1 MEYDIISWNDIDEAI
16 EILAKQI
23 EDSKI
28 HYEVIYGLA
37 RGGLVPAVM
46 LSHRLKIPMVLNME
60 EVWRLKV
67 KNKNSLIVDDIS
79 DTGETLK
86 YFYDQKFDIATLFV
100 REHTSKITPK
110 YNYKNINHDNW
121 LLFPWETKSSS
132 K

>member
-1 MEYDIISWNDIDEAI
+1 MEYDVVTWENVNEAI
-16 EILAKQI
+16 EVLAKQI

-46 LSHRLKIPMVLNME
+46 LSHRLKVPMVLNME

-67 KNKNSLIVDDIS
+67 KNKAALIVDDIS

-86 YFYDQKFDIATLFV
+86 YFHDQKFDIATLFV
-100 REHTSKITPK
+100 REHTSKIKPR
-110 YNYKNINHDNW
+110 YSYKDINHDNW
-121 LLFPWETKSSS
+121 LLFPWETKASS

>member
-1 MEYDIISWNDIDEAI
+1 MEYDIISWADIDDSI
-16 EILAKQI
+16 EILSKQI

-67 KNKNSLIVDDIS
+67 KNKSVLIVDDIS

-86 YFYDQKFDIATLFV
+86 YFDDQKFDIATLFV
-100 REHTSKITPK
+100 REHTSKIKPK
-110 YNYKNINHDNW
+110 YTYKHINHDNW
-121 LLFPWETKSSS
+121 LLFPWETKASS

>member
-1 MEYDIISWNDIDEAI
+1 MKYDVISWENIDEAI
-16 EILAKQI
+16 EVLAKKI
-23 EDSKI
+23 EESKI
-28 HYEVIYGLA
+28 KYEVIYGLA

-46 LSHRLKIPMVLNME
+46 LSHRLKVPMVLNME

-67 KNKNSLIVDDIS
+67 KDKSVLIVDDIS

-86 YFYDQKFDIATLFV
+86 YFYDQKFDIATLFI
-100 REHTSKITPK
+100 REHTSKIRPK
-110 YNYKNINHDNW
+110 YIYKSINHDDW

>member
-1 MEYDIISWNDIDEAI
+1 MEYYIITWTDIDEAI
-16 EILAKQI
+16 EVLAKQI

-67 KNKNSLIVDDIS
+67 KNKSVLIVDDIS
-79 DTGETLK
+79 DTGETLR
-86 YFYDQKFDIATLFV
+86 YFDDQKFDIATLFV
-100 REHTSKITPK
+100 REHTSKIKPK
-110 YNYKNINHDNW
+110 YTYKNINHDNW
-121 LLFPWETKSSS
+121 LLFPWETQSSS

>member
-1 MEYDIISWNDIDEAI
+1 MEYYIITWTDIDEAI
-16 EILAKQI
+16 EVLAKQI
-23 EDSKI
+23 EDSKM

-67 KNKNSLIVDDIS
+67 KNKSVLIVDDIS
-79 DTGETLK
+79 DTGETLR
-86 YFYDQKFDIATLFV
+86 YFDDQKFDIATLFV
-100 REHTSKITPK
+100 REHTSKIKPK
-110 YNYKNINHDNW
+110 YTYKNINHDNW
-121 LLFPWETKSSS
+121 LLFPWETQSSS